1 MKLKEYLKKLIP
13 TLHGNLIVIGLEDSE
28 INDMILHSAT
38 LNQCYFL
45 DSNIKEKKEK
55 KEKKTY
61 QLGKN
66 KNIPLKKFRKT
77 FKKKKTDAII
87 CNLKNMEQYLNHF
100 IKDSVYICK
109 GKLYYYGSKR
119 RIENSNLKERY
130 QRYQVSFEEVELEN
144 SYVFIIDLSKA
155 KTRWYKEW
163 YYAVHDAIGRATDL
177 IGDFLVN

>member
-13 TLHGNLIVIGLEDSE
+13 TLQGNLIVIGLEDSE
-28 INDMILHSAT
+28 INDMILHST
-38 LNQCYFL
+38 KLNQCYFL
-45 DSNIKEKKEK
+45 DSNVKEKKSK

-61 QLGKN
+61 RLGKD
-66 KNIPLKKFRKT
+66 KNIPVKKFRKT
-77 FKKKKTDAII
+77 FKKKKTDTII
-87 CNLKNMEQYLNHF
+87 CNLKDMEQYLNRF
-100 IKDSVYICK
+100 VKDSVYICK

-119 RIENSNLKERY
+119 RIQNSNLKERY

-144 SYVFIIDLSKA
+144 SYVLVIDLSKA

-163 YYAVHDAIGRATDL
+163 YYTVHDAIGRATDL